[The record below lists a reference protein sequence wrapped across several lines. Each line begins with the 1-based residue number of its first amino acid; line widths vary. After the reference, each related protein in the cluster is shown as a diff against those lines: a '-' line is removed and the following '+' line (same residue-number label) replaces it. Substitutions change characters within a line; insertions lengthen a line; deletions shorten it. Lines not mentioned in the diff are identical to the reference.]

1 MESLR
6 SRRDQPGSW
15 TFGEVQKQLDTNE
28 VIDLSNEAPPTG
40 EDLAA
45 DDGESVSARTF
56 EGNPSGPWAINED
69 DDLRRPQGDP
79 RSLGP
84 GGGGGGAAPAPPP
97 GLDEPPAV
105 GPKPPKRMRKKGNPR

>member
-6 SRRDQPGSW
+6 SRREQPGSW

-69 DDLRRPQGDP
+69 DDLRR
-79 RSLGP
+79 REILGALDQVAEEVELHLHPHP
-84 GGGGGGAAPAPPP
+84 G
-97 GLDEPPAV
+97 
-105 GPKPPKRMRKKGNPR
+105 